1 MKNISIFLLKLR
13 NDVFKLLPMREK
25 ADGGSDNHI
34 KDYIYSLIIN
44 SEGAVS
50 TYKILENQKNY
61 IYVINNLHYLQ
72 AHLDADFSS
81 WRKIILNC
89 TRSLDDL
96 KNYYVESE
104 G

>member
-25 ADGGSDNHI
+25 ADDGNDNHI

-50 TYKILENQKNY
+50 TYKILENQKSY

-72 AHLDADFSS
+72 THLDADFSS